1 MPTQTRKNKK
11 AKSVNR
17 VRSCGGPHGYV
28 RGPSGVM
35 SAAKYNELV
44 EARLTSQET
53 QTLPVL
59 MGMT

>member
-11 AKSVNR
+11 AKPANR

-35 SAAKYNELV
+35 SATRYNKLLET
-44 EARLTSQET
+44 RLTSQET
-53 QTLPVL
+53 QTLPEL